1 MLLTGFFFIGICGA
15 QRLIAE
21 DLLFKEF
28 ILLAR
33 GRFAL
38 VVRFPFFISLCS
50 KNRNSTKKSK
60 YNRDFFIRIARLA
73 LFFNI
78 LG

>member
-21 DLLFKEF
+21 DLLFKEL

-33 GRFAL
+33 GRFTL
-38 VVRFPFFISLCS
+38 VVRFNF
-50 KNRNSTKKSK
+50 
-60 YNRDFFIRIARLA
+60 
-73 LFFNI
+73 
-78 LG
+78 

>member
-33 GRFAL
+33 GVLRSLFGSIF
-38 VVRFPFFISLCS
+38 VSLCS

>member
-1 MLLTGFFFIGICGA
+1 MLLTGFFFIGICSA

-33 GRFAL
+33 GRFTL
-38 VVRFPFFISLCS
+38 YVRFNFCLLVI
-50 KNRNSTKKSK
+50 KKK
-60 YNRDFFIRIARLA
+60 KLDKKIEI
-73 LFFNI
+73 
-78 LG
+78 

>member
-1 MLLTGFFFIGICGA
+1 MLLTGFFFIGISGA

-28 ILLAR
+28 ILFAR

-38 VVRFPFFISLCS
+38 VVRNQICHLEH
-50 KNRNSTKKSK
+50 KK
-60 YNRDFFIRIARLA
+60 
-73 LFFNI
+73 
-78 LG
+78 

>member
-38 VVRFPFFISLCS
+38 VVRFNFCLLVL

>member
-28 ILLAR
+28 ILFAR

-38 VVRFPFFISLCS
+38 VVRFHFCLLVL
-50 KNRNSTKKSK
+50 KK
-60 YNRDFFIRIARLA
+60 
-73 LFFNI
+73 
-78 LG
+78 